1 VANILLHEK
10 TKNHIEV
17 NYLEGLL
24 FYANLPDGVILLV
37 FHENALPENNQGVCV
52 AAQLIDIDREFKY
65 ICNCS
70 GTTSWDCCVAIA
82 KKWWASRAEF
92 PAYFTYL
99 LGHELGHAYV
109 YLSDISLH
117 IQCCLFRLC
126 IRPASNNKI
135 SFPHELPNEM
145 LFDQFGKYLSKEL
158 HGSEKLSDEIERL
171 KKTADDIVVKYLEQI
186 NKLPPS
192 RDFSGLRKTMIDF
205 SGPYKDGLICCWKD
219 VAAEAIETGN
229 KSLTHLISDYEKLF
243 E

>member
-82 KKWWASRAEF
+82 KKWWASRPEF

-99 LGHELGHAYV
+99 LGHELLVNYRI
-109 YLSDISLH
+109 L
-117 IQCCLFRLC
+117 
-126 IRPASNNKI
+126 
-135 SFPHELPNEM
+135 
-145 LFDQFGKYLSKEL
+145 
-158 HGSEKLSDEIERL
+158 
-171 KKTADDIVVKYLEQI
+171 ADLIM
-186 NKLPPS
+186 
-192 RDFSGLRKTMIDF
+192 SG
-205 SGPYKDGLICCWKD
+205 W
-219 VAAEAIETGN
+219 
-229 KSLTHLISDYEKLF
+229 
-243 E
+243 